1 MDMYD
6 DKQAERYRL
15 VSTIERKGIH
25 NEQVLEAIANVPRHL
40 FFESALAH
48 HAYQDKAFPIGA
60 GQTISQPYTVA
71 FQTQALQATEG
82 MKVLEVGTG
91 SGYQACILAELGLEV
106 HTIER
111 QHELY
116 EKTRSFLPKIG
127 YADVNFYYGD
137 GYKGLPAEAPFDRIL
152 ITAGAPELPAGLLEQ
167 LKTRGCL
174 VAPIG
179 KGGAQL
185 MVRVEKKGPGEYE
198 RENFGYFSFV
208 PMLPGTE
215 H

>member
-1 MDMYD
+1 MKGKNDR
-6 DKQAERYRL
+6 QAERFRL
-15 VSTIERKGIH
+15 VDEVEGQGIRDPR
-25 NEQVLEAIANVPRHL
+25 VLDALASVPRHL

-116 EKTRSFLPKIG
+116 EKARAFLPKLG
-127 YADVNFYYGD
+127 YGNIAFYYGD
-137 GYKGLPAEAPFDRIL
+137 GYAGLPGEAPFDRIL
-152 ITAGAPELPAGLLEQ
+152 ITAGAPELPPELLRQ
-167 LKTRGCL
+167 LRTGGSL

-179 KGGAQL
+179 KGRTQL
-185 MVRVEKKGPGEYE
+185 MVRVQKKGPGEYE

-215 H
+215 R